1 MFISKLF
8 PCLRCTQRV
17 EHIYLAY
24 KPECLLLEAMNYYYL
39 AYKLCTWYLA
49 YKPDCLQDGAGLGGR
64 GIKGPHCLLHRAFGF
79 TTLTCSTE
87 GVAMIFVVGALRLP
101 QLWAHKVFGVHK
113 REQSDLCSFSLFS
126 QQALCAGLLFPGNFA
141 ENFEYKKAI
150 YTWWHKSK
158 AEACELISDWYRLCS
173 TACSG
178 ESSEKIISVKDVHKK
193 KNFQQGKYQFI
204 TNLCN
209 CSKPC

>member
-49 YKPDCLQDGAGLGGR
+49 YKPDCLQDGAGLGG
-64 GIKGPHCLLHRAFGF
+64 GGVKGPHCLLHRPFGF

-101 QLWAHKVFGVHK
+101 QLWAHKVF
-113 REQSDLCSFSLFS
+113 E
-126 QQALCAGLLFPGNFA
+126 
-141 ENFEYKKAI
+141 
-150 YTWWHKSK
+150 
-158 AEACELISDWYRLCS
+158 
-173 TACSG
+173 
-178 ESSEKIISVKDVHKK
+178 VHKK
-193 KNFQQGKYQFI
+193 RAVRPVFIFLIFTASSLCWAFVSWKFCGEFWIKKRRFILDGTSPRQKPASWSVIGIAYAQQLALEKVQKRLF
-204 TNLCN
+204 L
-209 CSKPC
+209 SKMSRKKEFPARKVSIYNQPL